1 MPAVRIGQARIAD
14 AVGTH
19 EPGEVVDYP
28 TAALLELALSKAVD
42 PDSKLPYC
50 EIVSTTAP
58 AAPAAPTKPTA
69 VPDTEPAA
77 SEKTP

>member
-1 MPAVRIGQARIAD
+1 MPAVRIGPARIAD

-28 TAALLELALSKAVD
+28 TAALLELALSKSVD

-50 EIVSTTAP
+50 EIISVAAPVAP
-58 AAPAAPTKPTA
+58 AAPAKTTPAPAPE
-69 VPDTEPAA
+69 PDAP
-77 SEKTP
+77 EKTP